1 MTFRIFSAR
10 PGAPIALAAMLAA
23 AAMTL
28 ATPAQ
33 ASSTGVKAMLDSVV
47 AGIKR
52 SPALGVFDKMGL
64 KMQVD
69 GILDALG
76 DLHAGGPEQ
85 KLPAIR
91 LRYTMMLDGLTAKLA
106 GKDPTL
112 LSKVE
117 ATREPLWQ
125 ALATPAGYRVV
136 AGPPKRRPQFAQNR

>member
-1 MTFRIFSAR
+1 MIFRNFSAR
-10 PGAPIALAAMLAA
+10 PGAPIALVALLAVAAIA
-23 AAMTL
+23 L

-33 ASSTGVKAMLDSVV
+33 AGSTGVKAMLDSVV

-64 KMQVD
+64 KMRVD

-76 DLHAGGPEQ
+76 NLHAGDSGQ

-91 LRYTMMLDGLTAKLA
+91 LRYTMMLDGLTDKLA
-106 GKDPTL
+106 GKDPAL

-117 ATREPLWQ
+117 EAREPLWQ
-125 ALATPAGYRVV
+125 ALATPAGYRLV
-136 AGPPKRRPQFAQNR
+136 AGAPKRRPQFAQNR